1 MTTPFKNLLAGRG
14 WVSAKVLAEWLDCD
28 ARTVRELAS
37 ESGGEVISGFYGYR
51 LTADATTEEIRHAA
65 NRLRSQAR
73 VMIERATEIETT
85 HALKHQME
93 LP

>member
-51 LTADATTEEIRHAA
+51 LTSEATSEEIRHAA
-65 NRLRSQAR
+65 NRLRSQAAQ
-73 VMIERATEIETT
+73 MTERAAQIETT
-85 HALKHQME
+85 HALKHQ
-93 LP
+93 LQLT